1 MVAIATIVEPRSD
14 RGNGRYGHTVLIG
27 IIGSGRIGSAV
38 ARLAAAAGHHV
49 SIANSRGPGSLA
61 AFAEELGHARAE
73 TVAGAARA
81 GELVVIAVPYRAAL
95 GLDPEPFEDK
105 AVVDANNY
113 FAGRDGSIQAL
124 EGDTTTSSE
133 LLAAHLAAARVVKAF
148 NTIHFE
154 SLAADGRPDAPRDE
168 RLAIP
173 LAADDREAKRLA
185 ARLIDDV
192 GFAPLDVGP
201 LAAGGRLMQP
211 AAPFFNRPL
220 LLPEAEAELA
230 RHRDG

>member
-1 MVAIATIVEPRSD
+1 MLV
-14 RGNGRYGHTVLIG
+14 G
-27 IIGSGRIGSAV
+27 IIGSGRIGSAA

-81 GELVVIAVPYRAAL
+81 GEVVLVAIPYRAAL
-95 GLDPEPFEDK
+95 ELPPEPFEGK
-105 AVVDANNY
+105 VVADANNY
-113 FAGRDGSIQAL
+113 FAGRDGAIAAL
-124 EGDTTTSSE
+124 EHDRTTSTE

-154 SLAADGRPDAPRDE
+154 SLAADGRPDTPREE
-168 RLAIP
+168 RLAVP
-173 LAADDREAKRLA
+173 LAADDREAKRLVA
-185 ARLIDDV
+185 GLIDDF
-192 GFAPLDVGP
+192 GFAALDTGS

-211 AAPFFNRPL
+211 GAPFFNRPL
-220 LLPEAEAELA
+220 RLPEAEDELA
-230 RHRDG
+230 RLRGG